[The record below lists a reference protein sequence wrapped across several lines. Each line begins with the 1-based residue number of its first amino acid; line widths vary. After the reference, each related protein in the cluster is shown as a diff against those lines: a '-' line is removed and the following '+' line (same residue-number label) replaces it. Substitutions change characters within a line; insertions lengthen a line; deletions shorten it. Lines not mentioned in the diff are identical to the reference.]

1 MNGVQ
6 KFTGEWLTMASR
18 AEKRDDLKLR
28 LINAAEARVK
38 KSGLAALR
46 ARDLAEDAGC
56 ALGAIYNAFEDMD
69 DLILRVNARTLA
81 RLGQMASSTGAS
93 EPRARLKELALAYA
107 TFASENTNL
116 WAAIFEHRMAGDRPT
131 PEWYL
136 QENAVLI
143 EQIVKPLA
151 KLRPSLAQ
159 RELLVRA
166 RTLFSAVHGIVTI
179 SIENRFVGIP
189 PADLKAELERFVD
202 VLVTGIEGTP
212 DN

>member
-1 MNGVQ
+1 
-6 KFTGEWLTMASR
+6 MAAGR
-18 AEKRDDLKLR
+18 RVEKREDLKRR
-28 LINAAEARVK
+28 LIDAAEVRIG

-81 RLGQMASSTGAS
+81 RLGQMASGTGAS
-93 EPRARLKELALAYA
+93 DPGARLKELALAYA
-107 TFASENTNL
+107 AFASENTNL

-143 EQIVKPLA
+143 EQIVKPVA
-151 KLRPSLAQ
+151 KLRPGLAQ

-189 PADLKAELERFVD
+189 AANLKAELERFVD

-212 DN
+212 DR